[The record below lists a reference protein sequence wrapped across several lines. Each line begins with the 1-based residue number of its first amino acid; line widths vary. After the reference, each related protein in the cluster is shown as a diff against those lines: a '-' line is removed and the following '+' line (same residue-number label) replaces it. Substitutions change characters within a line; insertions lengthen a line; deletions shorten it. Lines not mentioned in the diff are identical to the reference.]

1 MWCMAPRSIRKF
13 PRPGSSKPSLPTLSE
28 PNSNPTME
36 LRWIALLEP
45 WYQGSHRAWADALVE
60 ASTHHIELIAH
71 PVGPWRRVLRDGP
84 MWFSARLEE
93 AARELGPPAVIL
105 ASSPI
110 DLASVVGL
118 SRATTSGAH
127 ILLFQHESQM
137 LYPPGP
143 KGGIAVGPGIVDWHT
158 FVAADRIFVAS
169 RYHHREIN
177 ERLAGFVS
185 EHTDPSQVPE
195 VREVLESLA
204 VLPVGIDYAA
214 LAADRPSAQTPDQP
228 CRIVW
233 NHRWD
238 HDKAPHRFVHALS
251 VLHGEGAMFELV
263 LLGDS
268 SGSGSDIRALAEE
281 RLADHIVHSGA
292 ATRSDYVKLLQSG
305 DVVVSTSDH
314 DFFGVAAAE
323 AIAAGCRPLLP
334 DRLGYPELVPKSQ
347 AEHFLYRDDEF
358 IDRLRR
364 LTECSRRRLHAY
376 REGLLTHISQFSWEH
391 LIQQYDTILAEA
403 LAENRS

>member
-1 MWCMAPRSIRKF
+1 MWCMAPRSISKLHT
-13 PRPGSSKPSLPTLSE
+13 PGMSRPSLPRLRE
-28 PNSNPTME
+28 PNSNPSMQ

-45 WYQGSHRAWADALVE
+45 WYQGSHRAWADALVD

-71 PVGPWRRVLRDGP
+71 PVGPWRRVLRDAP
-84 MWFSARLEE
+84 MWFSSRLEE
-93 AARELGPPAVIL
+93 AARELGPPSVVL

-110 DLASVVGL
+110 DLASVLGL
-118 SRATTSGAH
+118 SRAATSGAQ

-143 KGGIAVGPGIVDWHT
+143 KGGIAIGPGVVDWHT
-158 FVAADRIFVAS
+158 FAAADRIFVAS

-177 ERLAGFVS
+177 ERLAGFVA
-185 EHTDPSQVPE
+185 EHTDPSQEPM
-195 VREVLESLA
+195 VRKILDRLA
-204 VLPVGIDYAA
+204 VLPVGIDYTS
-214 LAADRPSAQTPDQP
+214 LAADRPSAKNPEPP

-251 VLHGEGAMFELV
+251 VLHGRGANFELV

-268 SGSGSDIRALAEE
+268 SGAGSDIRALAEE
-281 RLADHIVHSGA
+281 RLAGHIVHSGA
-292 ATRSDYVKLLQSG
+292 ATKADYVKLLQSS

-334 DRLGYPELVPKSQ
+334 DRLGYPELVPQRQ

-358 IDRLRR
+358 IDRLGQ
-364 LTECSRRRLHAY
+364 LTESSRSELHAHS
-376 REGLLTHISQFSWEH
+376 EVLLTHIRQFSWEH
-391 LIQQYDTILAEA
+391 LIQQYDAVLAKA
-403 LAENRS
+403 RARNGR